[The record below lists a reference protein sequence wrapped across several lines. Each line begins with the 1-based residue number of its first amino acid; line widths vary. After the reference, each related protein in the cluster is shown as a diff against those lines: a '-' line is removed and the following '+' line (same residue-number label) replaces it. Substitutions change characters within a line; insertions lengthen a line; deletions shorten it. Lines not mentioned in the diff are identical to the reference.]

1 MDFAFFAARL
11 GWSRSDYEEMTPVQR
26 LFILK
31 ELERETVRRT
41 ELLQSV
47 VEIAIANVH
56 RKKGRKPKRLWSKRR
71 AEGEE
76 RKPAIGKAEMDGL
89 RALLASKRSKG

>member
-11 GWSRSDYEEMTPVQR
+11 GWSLGDYEAVTPVQR
-26 LFILK
+26 LFVLK

-47 VEIAIANVH
+47 VELAVANVH
-56 RKKGRKPKRLWSKRR
+56 RKKGKKPQRLWKKRR
-71 AEGEE
+71 GEAA
-76 RKPAIGKAEMDGL
+76 KPAMDEAEMGAL
-89 RALLASKRSKG
+89 RALLASKRAKG

>member
-11 GWSRSDYEEMTPVQR
+11 GWSLSDYEEITPVQR

-47 VEIAIANVH
+47 VELAIANVH
-56 RKKGRKPKRLWSKRR
+56 RKKGRKPQRLWRKRK
-71 AEGEE
+71 EE
-76 RKPAIGKAEMDGL
+76 RREPAIGKAEMDGL